1 MLEIRDL
8 FCGYGGED
16 VLKGVS
22 LTVKAGDFF
31 CVAGPNGCGK
41 TTLLKAAARLLPFR
55 GSVTIGGRETAS
67 FSRKE
72 LARRIALLSQRAE
85 LYFPYTVYDTIAMG
99 RYARTTS
106 RFGGL
111 SGADRDVINGVLE
124 ALELEEIRN
133 ELISGLSG
141 GQLQRVFLAR
151 TLVQEPEIILLD
163 EPTNHLDLKHQ
174 LALMDYLAEW
184 VRTGGRAVVAVLH
197 DLNMALRC
205 GSAGALMS
213 KGTIYASG
221 QTQAAFAADA
231 LRQVYGMDI
240 KGFMVRSFKNWND
253 PAGGTLNPR
262 TE

>member
-31 CVAGPNGCGK
+31 CIAGPNGCGK
-41 TTLLKAAARLLPFR
+41 STLLKAAARLLPFR
-55 GSVTIGGRETAS
+55 GSITISGRETAS

-72 LARRIALLSQRAE
+72 LACRIALLSQRAE
-85 LYFPYTVYDTIAMG
+85 LYFPYTVYDTAAMG
-99 RYARTTS
+99 RYARTAS

-111 SGADRDVINGVLE
+111 RKADRDVLHGVLE
-124 ALELEEIRN
+124 ALELEGIRD
-133 ELISGLSG
+133 ELISELSG

-184 VRTGGRAVVAVLH
+184 VQAGGRAVIAVLH
-197 DLNMALRC
+197 DLNMALRY
-205 GSAGALMS
+205 GTAKALMS
-213 KGTIYASG
+213 NGTIYAAG
-221 QTQAAFAADA
+221 RTKAVFAADA
-231 LRQVYGMDI
+231 LQQVYGMDI
-240 KGFMVRSFKNWND
+240 KGFMVQSLKNWSD
-253 PAGGTLNPR
+253 P
-262 TE
+262 